1 MNMLS
6 TIVVFMVVY
15 FAAMLV
21 ISWMGRKNTSDLQ
34 SYLTAGKSAGVIML
48 MGALIG
54 AQIGNGV
61 VVGGAGEGAAIGISG
76 AYYAIG
82 CGLSYFFTA
91 FALNHFVY
99 KHGYLSMAEY
109 MKVRY
114 DSRIPGLIYS
124 IGTAVM
130 HIGIIAAQIMAG
142 KALFGALGLNPTL
155 GCIALTIV
163 VVAYSQMAGLWGA
176 MATSVVQTSIIIVGL
191 FAASAIVLKD
201 NALTLITDAVASG
214 IVPATYTSMIGAYP
228 ISTVLVY
235 VLPTAM
241 AMLTEPAAYQRI
253 VSAKTE
259 KKSFIAHILSGIV
272 IMIIAF
278 LPALIG
284 MYGHLKYNASGS
296 DAFFQVVM
304 NTMHPVAAAIII
316 VAVLAAV
323 MSTIDATFIAA
334 SQVWLKDIY
343 VGFVNPEAKDEML
356 QPWTGVINVALG
368 IVSTILALSFNSI
381 TALLSNGYV
390 LVCSTCMVP
399 MAMGVLW
406 KKGTTKAATWSAII
420 GLVFGVLDF
429 FSIYRLP
436 YNAIT
441 VFIPSLIVYVVVS
454 LLSPEKAA
462 VAD

>member
-1 MNMLS
+1 MLT
-6 TIVVFMVVY
+6 TIVIFMVIY
-15 FAAMLV
+15 FLAMLV
-21 ISWMGRKNTSDLQ
+21 ISWFGRKNTSDLQ

-82 CGLSYFFTA
+82 CGLSYAFAA

-99 KHGYLSMAEY
+99 KNGYLSMAEY

-114 DSRIPGLIYS
+114 NSRIPGLIYS

-142 KALFGALGLNPTL
+142 KALFSALGLNPTL
-155 GCIALTIV
+155 GCVALTVV
-163 VVAYSQMAGLWGA
+163 VVAYSQIAGLWGA
-176 MATSVVQTSIIIVGL
+176 MAASVVQTSIIIDGL
-191 FAASAIVLKD
+191 FVALIIVLKD
-201 NALTLITDAVASG
+201 GAIGMITDAVASG
-214 IVPATYTSMIGAYP
+214 AVPSTYTSMVGAYP
-228 ISTVLVY
+228 LSTILVY

-259 KKSFIAHILSGIV
+259 KKSFWAHILSCIV
-272 IMIIAF
+272 IIPIAF
-278 LPALIG
+278 MPPLIG
-284 MYGHLKYNASGS
+284 MYGHIKFNASGN
-296 DAFFQVVM
+296 DAFFRVVM
-304 NTMHPVAAAIII
+304 ETMTPAAAAIII

-323 MSTIDATFIAA
+323 MSTIDCTFIAA

-343 VGFVNPEAKDEML
+343 KGFINPEVKDEKL

-368 IVSTILALSFNSI
+368 VICTILALKSTSI
-381 TALLSNGYV
+381 TSLLSNGYV

-406 KKGTTKAATWSAII
+406 KRGTTKAATWSAVV
-420 GLVFGVLDF
+420 GLIFGLMDF

-441 VFIPSLIVYVVVS
+441 VFIPSLVVYIVVS
-454 LLSPEKAA
+454 LATKEEPAA
-462 VAD
+462 AKQ